1 MPAREDGVPVDTLRE
16 AVSRR
21 VSSGSLRL
29 IAAEIGLAHTTVA
42 SFLKGAQPYGRTLA
56 KLRAS
61 AAGKRGIEEADCR
74 TGAAA
79 ARVEE
84 VGRGTPGM
92 GRPVNA
98 SA

>member
-42 SFLKGAQPYGRTLA
+42 SFLKGAQPYGRTLV
-56 KLRAS
+56 KLRAWFGGETNELVRLRQEN
-61 AAGKRGIEEADCR
+61 AELKKRIAELER
-74 TGAAA
+74 QF
-79 ARVEE
+79 RE
-84 VGRGTPGM
+84 VKR
-92 GRPVNA
+92 
-98 SA
+98 